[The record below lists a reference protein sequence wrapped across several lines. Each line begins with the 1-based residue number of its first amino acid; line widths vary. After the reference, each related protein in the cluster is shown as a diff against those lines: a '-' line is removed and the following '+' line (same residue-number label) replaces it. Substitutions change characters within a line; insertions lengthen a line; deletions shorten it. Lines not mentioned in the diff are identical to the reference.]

1 LTNDTQARR
10 AEQLPAA
17 SFPRKGFDAWPF
29 DRSTKPYNA
38 GYLRDNCLASCP
50 VVIAFWHHIPL
61 VSPEQLHL
69 LEAFAN
75 QIALAVE

>member
-1 LTNDTQARR
+1 VL
-10 AEQLPAA
+10 
-17 SFPRKGFDAWPF
+17 GVH
-29 DRSTKPYNA
+29 
-38 GYLRDNCLASCP
+38 P
-50 VVIAFWHHIPL
+50 VDPQWL